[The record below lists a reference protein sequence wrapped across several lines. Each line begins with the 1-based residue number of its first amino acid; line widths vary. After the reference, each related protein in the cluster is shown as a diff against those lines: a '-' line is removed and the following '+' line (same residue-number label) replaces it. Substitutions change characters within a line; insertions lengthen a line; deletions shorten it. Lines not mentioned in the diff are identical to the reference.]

1 MSTETQKKPET
12 APETKLSKFQNIV
25 KFLAENDDHFTFAVG
40 EIGFGRPC
48 VGITQ
53 RGADHWVGYTIM
65 SDDDKCEVVARHEGA
80 FGPNRPEN
88 AYHKDDFFAVLI
100 HDVDSHFGPT
110 DAQKDEAAAAL
121 DRWLG
126 DILAAGYKVQE
137 YPESK
142 HSIGSVFGLVD
153 GKRRTLRAVVNK
165 A

>member
-1 MSTETQKKPET
+1 VSNETETKPEA
-12 APETKLSKFQNIV
+12 APETKLSKFPNLV

-40 EIGFGRPC
+40 DIGFGRPC

-53 RGADHWVGYTIM
+53 RGADHWVGYNIF
-65 SDDDKCEVVARHEGA
+65 SDDDKYETVARHEGA

-100 HDVDSHFGPT
+100 HNVDPHFGPT

-121 DRWLG
+121 DRWIG

-137 YPESK
+137 YPESR
-142 HSIGSVFGLVD
+142 HSIGSLLGSPD

-165 A
+165 